1 MRRRVCAVL
10 VLLLLECAASEGM
23 SESYEDDVDAEY
35 DAEYEDDDNEM
46 PFAPALNRL
55 AGKVQRAVD
64 SQGVLRARRYGN
76 IANGVLLGATGS
88 VTLIA
93 SVFGLQL
100 SRVVLS
106 IYMTAAGA
114 LLAGVELGAAPVAGW
129 TKENLNWLTSHSG
142 KTALLFFA
150 GGLSWAFGKAGI
162 VPALLTCANGLFNL
176 KFRSILGFVS
186 ADEQPGF
193 KEPMHTDEEPVHIHE
208 EPMAEQPVPAMPDQD
223 ERSAQWQQPGEVQGD
238 VYLEQ
243 EE

>member
-1 MRRRVCAVL
+1 MSRRLCCVL
-10 VLLLLECAASEGM
+10 VLLLLDCAASERM
-23 SESYEDDVDAEY
+23 SEPYEDVDAEY

-46 PFAPALNRL
+46 PFAPALNKL
-55 AGKVQRAVD
+55 AAKVQRAVD
-64 SQGVLRARRYGN
+64 SQGVLRARRCGN

-114 LLAGVELGAAPVAGW
+114 LLAGVELGVAPVAGW

-150 GGLSWAFGKAGI
+150 GGLSW
-162 VPALLTCANGLFNL
+162 CAACTA
-176 KFRSILGFVS
+176 R
-186 ADEQPGF
+186 A
-193 KEPMHTDEEPVHIHE
+193 KERRT
-208 EPMAEQPVPAMPDQD
+208 
-223 ERSAQWQQPGEVQGD
+223 
-238 VYLEQ
+238 Q
-243 EE
+243 EELIAQRS

>member
-1 MRRRVCAVL
+1 MCCVL
-10 VLLLLECAASEGM
+10 ALLLLDCAASERM
-23 SESYEDDVDAEY
+23 SESYEDDLDAEY

-46 PFAPALNRL
+46 PFAPALNKL
-55 AGKVQRAVD
+55 AAKVQRAVD

-114 LLAGVELGAAPVAGW
+114 LLAGVELGVAPVAGW

-150 GGLSWAFGKAGI
+150 GGLSW
-162 VPALLTCANGLFNL
+162 CAACAAWAKERKTQVGVDCTE
-176 KFRSILGFVS
+176 ILRR
-186 ADEQPGF
+186 P
-193 KEPMHTDEEPVHIHE
+193 
-208 EPMAEQPVPAMPDQD
+208 
-223 ERSAQWQQPGEVQGD
+223 
-238 VYLEQ
+238 
-243 EE
+243 

>member
-1 MRRRVCAVL
+1 
-10 VLLLLECAASEGM
+10 M
-23 SESYEDDVDAEY
+23 SEPYEDVDAEY

-46 PFAPALNRL
+46 PFAPALNKL
-55 AGKVQRAVD
+55 AAKVQRAVD

-114 LLAGVELGAAPVAGW
+114 LLAGVELGVAPVAGW

-193 KEPMHTDEEPVHIHE
+193 KEPMHTHEEPVHMHG
-208 EPMAEQPVPAMPDQD
+208 EPMMEQPMSAMPDRD
-223 ERSAQWQQPGEVQGD
+223 ERSAQ
-238 VYLEQ
+238 
-243 EE
+243 

>member
-1 MRRRVCAVL
+1 LA
-10 VLLLLECAASEGM
+10 LLLLDCAASERM
-23 SESYEDDVDAEY
+23 SESYEDDLDAEY

-46 PFAPALNRL
+46 PFAPALNKL
-55 AGKVQRAVD
+55 AAKVQRAVD

-114 LLAGVELGAAPVAGW
+114 LLAGVELGVAPVAGW

-193 KEPMHTDEEPVHIHE
+193 KEPMHTHEEPVHMHG
-208 EPMAEQPVPAMPDQD
+208 EPMMEQPMSAMPDRD
-223 ERSAQWQQPGEVQGD
+223 ERSAQ
-238 VYLEQ
+238 
-243 EE
+243 

>member
-1 MRRRVCAVL
+1 MEHACPLQAPSTACAVRGRERKYSAEGVRSLRLAVPAPPRSVRALELRPGIWPPLFEWRWPSLRVLRVMRRRICCVL
-10 VLLLLECAASEGM
+10 ALLLLDCAASERM
-23 SESYEDDVDAEY
+23 SESYEDDLDAEY

-46 PFAPALNRL
+46 PFAPALNKL
-55 AGKVQRAVD
+55 AAKVQRAVD

-114 LLAGVELGAAPVAGW
+114 LLAGVELGVAPVAGW

-150 GGLSWAFGKAGI
+150 GGLSWCAAWPERGRRAG
-162 VPALLTCANGLFNL
+162 
-176 KFRSILGFVS
+176 
-186 ADEQPGF
+186 
-193 KEPMHTDEEPVHIHE
+193 
-208 EPMAEQPVPAMPDQD
+208 
-223 ERSAQWQQPGEVQGD
+223 ERETRVGI
-238 VYLEQ
+238 
-243 EE
+243 

>member
-1 MRRRVCAVL
+1 LCLFYQKSIYLSIRAFLYHANSSKDRSSSRVCVEVMSRRLCCVL
-10 VLLLLECAASEGM
+10 VLLLLDCAASERM
-23 SESYEDDVDAEY
+23 SESYEDDLDAEY

-46 PFAPALNRL
+46 PFAPALNKL
-55 AGKVQRAVD
+55 AAKVQRAVD

-114 LLAGVELGAAPVAGW
+114 LLAGVELGVAPVAGW

-150 GGLSWAFGKAGI
+150 GGLSWCAAWPERGRRAG
-162 VPALLTCANGLFNL
+162 
-176 KFRSILGFVS
+176 
-186 ADEQPGF
+186 
-193 KEPMHTDEEPVHIHE
+193 
-208 EPMAEQPVPAMPDQD
+208 
-223 ERSAQWQQPGEVQGD
+223 ERETRVGI
-238 VYLEQ
+238 
-243 EE
+243 